1 LTAFAGTADDRLFA
15 ALTKRQIDEPAEE
28 LRLRDTI
35 PVLTP
40 IEDAVST
47 KVRAQYEENP
57 YPRWLTAQ
65 SIEARPLDVVLK
77 DMFPFLT
84 AEDVKQPAAPD
95 VLVAGCGSGH
105 HAMLCANRFLGA
117 RILAV
122 DLSLTSL
129 AYGSRKAREAGIAA
143 IDFAQADL
151 LELGRLKRAFNL
163 VACSGVLHHL
173 AD

>member
-1 LTAFAGTADDRLFA
+1 MTAFAGTADDRLFA

-35 PVLTP
+35 PVLPP

-47 KVRAQYEENP
+47 QVRAQYEENP

-105 HAMLCANRFLGA
+105 HAILCANRFLGA

-122 DLSLTSL
+122 DRRLTSL
-129 AYGSRKAREAGIAA
+129 A
-143 IDFAQADL
+143 
-151 LELGRLKRAFNL
+151 
-163 VACSGVLHHL
+163 
-173 AD
+173 